1 MADPAHGWGWSTG
14 GLEYDEILEFVR
26 HELST
31 LAGARSLGGL
41 RPSDSA
47 RYLELGRK
55 EQALLAERRNW
66 PAPRTL
72 VAASQVET

>member
-1 MADPAHGWGWSTG
+1 MS

-31 LAGARSLGGL
+31 LAGARFLGGL

-47 RYLELGRK
+47 RYLELGKK
-55 EQALLAERRNW
+55 EQALLAERRSW
-66 PAPRTL
+66 PAPENRGRW
-72 VAASQVET
+72 

>member
-1 MADPAHGWGWSTG
+1 MG
-14 GLEYDEILEFVR
+14 GLECDEILEFVR

-41 RPSDSA
+41 RPRDSA

-55 EQALLAERRNW
+55 EQALLAERRSW
-66 PAPRTL
+66 PAP
-72 VAASQVET
+72 ETRGRW